1 MNIYMI
7 QKILLAIVVAM
18 ALSVGL
24 VSIFNFLGTPLST
37 YGNWIFWLDALVFFY
52 IVLPDKQSSIFSS

>member
-7 QKILLAIVVAM
+7 KKILLAIIVAM

-24 VSIFNFLGTPLST
+24 VSIFTFLGTPLST
-37 YGNWIFWLDALVFFY
+37 YGNWIC
-52 IVLPDKQSSIFSS
+52 